1 MSMMAGAFLLFVGSL
16 CLARWK
22 SERGAVVLFFAALAV
37 SAYIFVSHMTS
48 ALNLQF

>member
-1 MSMMAGAFLLFVGSL
+1 MMVVAFSLFVGSL

-22 SERGAVVLFFAALAV
+22 SERAALMAFFVALGV